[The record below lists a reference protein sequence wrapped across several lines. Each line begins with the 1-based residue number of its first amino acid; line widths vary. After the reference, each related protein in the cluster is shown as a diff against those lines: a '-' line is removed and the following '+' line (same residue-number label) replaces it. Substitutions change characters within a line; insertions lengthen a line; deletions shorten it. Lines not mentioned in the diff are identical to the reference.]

1 MVRHKSILGLLDLS
15 PLRGVDRTFSKLA
28 LKGGVLMDWEKIKP
42 VFWGAVGGAI
52 VLAIVGF
59 NWGGW
64 VTSGTAVAM
73 AKETAATAVTE
84 RLGTICVAQFNR
96 DTAKGQKLIEMK
108 DKDTWEKGR
117 YIDTQSWAIM
127 PGDEKA
133 ESGVSDA
140 CAKQLSK
147 KS

>member
-1 MVRHKSILGLLDLS
+1 
-15 PLRGVDRTFSKLA
+15 
-28 LKGGVLMDWEKIKP
+28 MDWQKIKQGS
-42 VFWGAVGGAI
+42 WGAVVGSL
-52 VLAIVGF
+52 VTMYVGF
-59 NWGGW
+59 NVAGW
-64 VTSGTAVAM
+64 MTNGSAEVM
-73 AKETAATAVTE
+73 AKETAATAVAE
-84 RLGTICVAQFNR
+84 RLGTICVAQFNG
-96 DTAKGQKLIEMK
+96 DTAKSQKLTEMK

-117 YIDTQSWAIM
+117 YIDRQSWAIM

>member
-1 MVRHKSILGLLDLS
+1 
-15 PLRGVDRTFSKLA
+15 
-28 LKGGVLMDWEKIKP
+28 MDWEKIKLIS
-42 VFWGAVGGAI
+42 WGVVGGS
-52 VLAIVGF
+52 LLTMYVGF
-59 NWGGW
+59 NVAGW
-64 VTSGTAVAM
+64 MTDGAARTMAKEISATAVAD
-73 AKETAATAVTE
+73 